1 MTSLF
6 THKDRIEGK
15 VGTGTLPE
23 NMVSLLDPIA
33 EEYMLMVPDKA
44 KTTYHSYY
52 ADLPPSIKSKF
63 DDIQYDNFW
72 DGVSDNTTNC
82 IVENMTEMNEIYY
95 SNPKPNF
102 KNMNLYGAS
111 ANLIPHRDCILFG
124 FSGISV
130 YRVIIGLTE
139 KNDDTITR
147 FIHFNIDLKIN
158 KGDYMIF
165 DFDKTLHQVIKTGQ
179 QETPRILLKLHY
191 IVCDSGNYSK
201 EYVHLISYFY
211 KIYYCVARY
220 TEQLGTDP
228 TTFVGFFFGLL
239 WEWPFYKP
247 FRYLVG
253 LLFFKSIILLHT
265 IYEIELTV
273 ANVPRLAMYSGANLS
288 SLFLMAV
295 FVYYARYKLFR
306 IR

>member
-1 MTSLF
+1 
-6 THKDRIEGK
+6 
-15 VGTGTLPE
+15 
-23 NMVSLLDPIA
+23 
-33 EEYMLMVPDKA
+33 
-44 KTTYHSYY
+44 
-52 ADLPPSIKSKF
+52 
-63 DDIQYDNFW
+63 
-72 DGVSDNTTNC
+72 
-82 IVENMTEMNEIYY
+82 
-95 SNPKPNF
+95 
-102 KNMNLYGAS
+102 
-111 ANLIPHRDCILFG
+111 
-124 FSGISV
+124 
-130 YRVIIGLTE
+130 
-139 KNDDTITR
+139 
-147 FIHFNIDLKIN
+147 
-158 KGDYMIF
+158 MIF

-253 LLFFKSIILLHT
+253 LLFLKSIILLHT

-273 ANVPRLAMYSGANLS
+273 ENVPRLVMYSGANLS

-295 FVYYARYKLFR
+295 FFYYARYKLFC